1 MLNTQELIEYAI
13 SLPIEERANIVD
25 SLLKSINRPNKAI
38 DKKWINIA
46 KKRLDDLR
54 TGKVQAIPGDIVFN
68 KVKELFEK

>member
-1 MLNTQELIEYAI
+1 MLNTQELIEHAI

-25 SLLKSINRPNKAI
+25 SLLKSINRPNKEI

-68 KVKELFEK
+68 KVKELFGK